1 MLFSFLKQQKV
12 LSKKRTIVKTMILA
26 LNIEEEQ
33 KNLYLEALDALDELG
48 LDNLYR
54 DLTLFVEKIEIKE
67 IHEIEE
73 KNFSSIAWMRKKEAE
88 EKKKEINSFSFLVNN
103 L

>member
-1 MLFSFLKQQKV
+1 MLFTFLKQQKV
-12 LSKKRTIVKTMILA
+12 LSKKRSIVKTMILA
-26 LNIEEEQ
+26 LNIADEQ
-33 KNLYLEALDALDELG
+33 KSLYLEALDALDELG
-48 LDNLYR
+48 LDNLYK

-67 IHEIEE
+67 INEIEE
-73 KNFSSIAWMRKKEAE
+73 KNFSSIAWMRKREAE